1 MLYWHQRVFE
11 CHSTTLTAQRGL
23 WMPLEDFDCLKG
35 SLNASRGLWLP
46 QGVFECLLRTLTAP
60 RGSLNVSRGLWLTQ
74 GVFECLSRTLTA
86 PRSLWMSLEDFDCH
100 GELFLTGQDRTTMKT
115 VHADPKGNFDRPRQ
129 DHGKDGPCRPQRE
142 FWQSGIGPR
151 QRRSTPTAEAGV
163 RGKGCCRHADEWT
176 YSKNV
181 NQLNNPPL
189 VWHILSVWG
198 ETIILAWVRD

>member
-86 PRSLWMSLEDFDCH
+86 PRSLWMSLEDFDCN
-100 GELFLTGQDRTTMKT
+100 GELF
-115 VHADPKGNFDRPRQ
+115 FDRPGQ
-129 DHGKDGPCRPQRE
+129 DHDEDGPRRPQRE
-142 FWQSGIGPR
+142 FWQAQTGPR
-151 QRRSTPTAEAGV
+151 QRRSMSTPKGILTV
-163 RGKGCCRHADEWT
+163 RNRATTETVHADCGSWCQRQRMLPT
-176 YSKNV
+176 RRWMNLFKKC
-181 NQLNNPPL
+181 QP
-189 VWHILSVWG
+189 
-198 ETIILAWVRD
+198 TQ